1 MWAAGTR
8 SASCC
13 GVSRGSRGCAPS
25 PTAGPPVTRSAGSRR
40 GPRPRRPTQ
49 SDPPLTREP
58 VTILERTVPLAEAR
72 RADLW
77 APRTDVVIER
87 SVAPGVFEAATG
99 PFARYERRVEE
110 DPTHSEERRAGHRW
124 DSTDRFRVGHYC

>member
-1 MWAAGTR
+1 M
-8 SASCC
+8 
-13 GVSRGSRGCAPS
+13 
-25 PTAGPPVTRSAGSRR
+25 
-40 GPRPRRPTQ
+40 
-49 SDPPLTREP
+49 
-58 VTILERTVPLAEAR
+58 TILERTVPLAEAR

-110 DPTHSEERRAGHRW
+110 DPTSATATETIDYRLAPLVWRLPFAPLYRRALSRPPRPGHQPW
-124 DSTDRFRVGHYC
+124 WAP